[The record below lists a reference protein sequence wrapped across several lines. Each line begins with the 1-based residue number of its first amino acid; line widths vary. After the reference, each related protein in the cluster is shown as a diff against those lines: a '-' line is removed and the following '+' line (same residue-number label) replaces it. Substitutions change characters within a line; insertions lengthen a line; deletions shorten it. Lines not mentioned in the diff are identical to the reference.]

1 MIVIGA
7 ICLSAFCFFL
17 GRITKNTRNSQIDP
31 EALNQPIQPN
41 INQNEQQEGQPGVIS
56 NGQQERQPNNLQ
68 SQQGVGPN
76 NIISQEQQNLLDNN
90 NASIN

>member
-41 INQNEQQEGQPGVIS
+41 INQNEQEEGQPGII
-56 NGQQERQPNNLQ
+56 QERQPNNLQ
-68 SQQGVGPN
+68 SQQGVEPN
-76 NIISQEQQNLLDNN
+76 NIISQEQQNLLNNN